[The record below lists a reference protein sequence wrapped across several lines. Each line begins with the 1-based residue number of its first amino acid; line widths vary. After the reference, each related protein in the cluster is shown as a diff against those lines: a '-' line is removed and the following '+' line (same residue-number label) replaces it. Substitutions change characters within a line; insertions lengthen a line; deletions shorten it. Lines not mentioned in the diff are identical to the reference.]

1 MAKTADK
8 TPQSR
13 PNVDSI
19 RLKKIMSRITA
30 GAAKNVLDSKTCE
43 TNNIE
48 QIVDAGASEKE
59 IPTPMLV
66 PKKRPYVEPAA
77 ESNSGKETF
86 AMKKD
91 TISATG
97 GPVMK
102 KRRRDVKEQ
111 QQKVLPLQARNEVPS
126 GSLAVRPRVHVRPQ
140 GNVPPINQTSTET
153 SAKSSSALNS
163 TDRHFCNDTTAN
175 DCDSL
180 DFNVLL
186 KNSQF
191 TEELANALQ
200 QTFYQLSLKHL
211 LFLQT
216 VEFYENAQVLGC
228 EFSISHQCTSIDLS
242 NTCRLALTMHLNYFV
257 PNPIMCTCQFG
268 FVHSHVTRTRSM
280 QGQNLNLKNIPYLL
294 EHHRSTSL
302 SCPRCHIHIVMKN
315 REKDVCS
322 DLNNWVGL
330 RMRPQTVLNFL
341 RHRLRQSTI
350 SWPMLNELYT
360 CSKKCCLLF
369 HRCAEEAI
377 TDNTTNVQ
385 SNQTPMTTSTR
396 TLVSR

>member
-1 MAKTADK
+1 MHLSADK

-19 RLKKIMSRITA
+19 RLKKMMSRIPA

-97 GPVMK
+97 EPVMK

-111 QQKVLPLQARNEVPS
+111 QQKVLPLQATNEVPS
-126 GSLAVRPRVHVRPQ
+126 GSLAVETRVHVRPQ
-140 GNVPPINQTSTET
+140 ENVPPINQTSTET

-200 QTFYQLSLKHL
+200 QTFYQLSLKQSSISTNRRSFMKTHKC
-211 LFLQT
+211 
-216 VEFYENAQVLGC
+216 LGC
-228 EFSISHQCTSIDLS
+228 EFSISHQCTSIDL
-242 NTCRLALTMHLNYFV
+242 TQHV
-257 PNPIMCTCQFG
+257 PFSADNAPGTTIVPKSPIMCTCQFG

-322 DLNNWVGL
+322 DLNNWVGFEDAD
-330 RMRPQTVLNFL
+330 RKQFYNFL

-350 SWPMLNELYT
+350 SWPVLNELYT

-385 SNQTPMTTSTR
+385 SNQLR
-396 TLVSR
+396 